1 MNISKQKTTWK
12 LAAAIYILMACLL
25 SLSFLES
32 FPFVHSDESWLAGL
46 SRAMLEE
53 KSIGVTEPFF
63 DARPRYPHGIKALF
77 HLMQMG
83 MITLFGY
90 GVRAA
95 RLLSW
100 IGGAGALWMC
110 FLGGTRFLGSE
121 KKGFFLMAAFSLD
134 IQFLYASHFGR
145 QEIWLCLVQWA

>member
-1 MNISKQKTTWK
+1 MERSVTELHCVVTKRSEGWPRSSKNKDKGALAMNISKQKTTWK

-100 IGGAGALWMC
+100 IGGA
-110 FLGGTRFLGSE
+110 
-121 KKGFFLMAAFSLD
+121 D
-134 IQFLYASHFGR
+134 Q
-145 QEIWLCLVQWA
+145 